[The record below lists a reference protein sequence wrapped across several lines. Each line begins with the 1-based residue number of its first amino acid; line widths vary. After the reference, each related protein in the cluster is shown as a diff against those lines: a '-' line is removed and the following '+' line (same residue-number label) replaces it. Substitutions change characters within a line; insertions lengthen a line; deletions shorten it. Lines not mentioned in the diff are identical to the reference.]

1 MASQAFPLARV
12 RGPLALA
19 ALAWLGACSTQT
31 AAPTA
36 APAPAA
42 GPVPVASDLPR
53 PPEVASGYR
62 SGMTTVHAGKHMAAA
77 ANPLAAEAGRRIL
90 RQGGSAIDAAI
101 AMQAVLT
108 LVEPQATGIGGGAFL
123 LYWDG
128 RRVQA
133 YDGWE
138 TAPAGAHENLFLRPD
153 GQPMDFSEAQVGGR
167 SVGTP
172 GVLRVLELAH
182 RRHGKLPWARLF
194 QPAIELAEQ
203 GFPMSPRLFTQIAAD
218 PFIAGSPEMA
228 AYFLTP
234 EGKPKPVG
242 TIVKNPQLAQTLREI
257 AGHGPGAFYAGPIA
271 ADIVRRVNSGSHPG
285 TLSLADL
292 RGYRAREREPIC
304 TDYKRWRVC
313 GMPPPSSGGI
323 AIAQMLGTLQALEA
337 RDPKYA
343 LAAMAPRQTT
353 RAAGF
358 EPSIDAVHVVSEAGR
373 QAEADRGLYVADAD
387 FVPVNVKGL
396 TDPGYLALRAGLI
409 GDRSTGRVDPGTPP
423 GTSIALAPDRSPPR
437 VSTSQIVA
445 VDNAGGAVSMTTAID
460 GDFGSHLMVRGFML
474 NSGLTDFSFVPN
486 EGGKPVANRV
496 QAGKRPR
503 SSMAPTLVFDR
514 DSGKLVAAL
523 GSPGG
528 SQIIEYVSKTLIGL
542 LDWDMDV
549 QSAINLPNFGSRNG
563 PTEVERGL
571 VTQALV
577 QGLKA
582 RGHDVAEIE
591 MTSGTQAIVR
601 RQRDD
606 GKWAWA
612 GGADPRREGVALGD

>member
-1 MASQAFPLARV
+1 MATQAVSLARV
-12 RGPLALA
+12 RGPLVLA
-19 ALAWLGACSTQT
+19 ALTLLGACSTRT
-31 AAPTA
+31 AVPT
-36 APAPAA
+36 PAPVA
-42 GPVPVASDLPR
+42 GSPSVAPESPR

-62 SGMTTVHAGKHMAAA
+62 TGMTTAYAEQHMAAA

-108 LVEPQATGIGGGAFL
+108 LVEPQASGIGGGAFL

-128 RRVQA
+128 KRVQA

-138 TAPAGAHENLFLRPD
+138 TAPAGADENLFLRPD
-153 GQPMDFSEAQVGGR
+153 GTSMGLSEARIGGR
-167 SVGTP
+167 AVGVP
-172 GVLRVLELAH
+172 GVLRALELAH
-182 RRHGKLPWARLF
+182 RRHGKLPWTRLL
-194 QPAIELAEQ
+194 QPAVELAEQ
-203 GFPMSPRLFTQIAAD
+203 GFPVSPRLYTQIAAD

-234 EGKPKPVG
+234 QGKPKPVG
-242 TIVKNPQLAQTLREI
+242 TIVRNPQLAQTLREI
-257 AGHGPGAFYAGPIA
+257 ARHGPGAFYAGPIA
-271 ADIVRRVNSGSHPG
+271 ADIVKRVSGGANPG

-292 RGYRAREREPIC
+292 RGYRAKERDPIC
-304 TDYKRWRVC
+304 ADYQRWKVC

-323 AIAQMLGTLQALEA
+323 AIAQMLGTLQALAA

-343 LAAMAPRQTT
+343 LAAMAPRETT
-353 RAAGF
+353 RAAGL
-358 EPSIDAVHVVSEAGR
+358 EPSVDAVHVVSEAGR
-373 QAEADRGLYVADAD
+373 QADADRGLYVADAD

-396 TDPGYLALRAGLI
+396 TDPGYLTLRAGLI
-409 GDRSTGRVDPGTPP
+409 GDRSTGRADPGTPP

-460 GDFGSHLMVRGFML
+460 SDFGSHLMVRGLVL

-486 EGGKPVANRV
+486 DGGKPVANRV

-503 SSMAPTLVFDR
+503 SSMAPTLVFER
-514 DSGKLVAAL
+514 DSGRLVAAL

-528 SQIIEYVSKTLIGL
+528 SQSIEYVSKTLIGL

-571 VTQALV
+571 VTQPLV

-582 RGHDVAEIE
+582 RGHDVAQIE

-601 RQRDD
+601 RRRDD
-606 GKWAWA
+606 GRWGWA

>member
-1 MASQAFPLARV
+1 MATQAFSLARV

-19 ALAWLGACSTQT
+19 AAAVALLGACSTQ
-31 AAPTA
+31 PV
-36 APAPAA
+36 APAPA
-42 GPVPVASDLPR
+42 GPAPVASELPR

-62 SGMTTVHAGKHMAAA
+62 SGMTTVYAEKHMAVA
-77 ANPLAAEAGRRIL
+77 ANPLATEAGRRIL

-128 RRVQA
+128 KRVQA

-138 TAPAGAHENLFLRPD
+138 TAPAGADENLFLRPD
-153 GQPMDFSEAQVGGR
+153 GKPMGFSEAQVGGR
-167 SVGTP
+167 AVGTP

-194 QPAIELAEQ
+194 EPAIELAEQ
-203 GFPMSPRLFTQIAAD
+203 GFPISPRLFTQIAAD
-218 PFIAGSPEMA
+218 PSIAGAPEMA

-257 AGHGPGAFYAGPIA
+257 ARRGPGAFYTGPIA
-271 ADIVRRVNSGSHPG
+271 ADIVKRVTGSSNPG

-292 RGYRAREREPIC
+292 RGYRAKARDPIC
-304 TDYKRWRVC
+304 TDYKRWKVC

-337 RDPKYA
+337 HNPKYA
-343 LAAMAPRQTT
+343 LAALAPRQTT

-358 EPSIDAVHVVSEAGR
+358 EPSVDAAHVVSEAGR
-373 QAEADRGLYVADAD
+373 QADADRGLYVADAD
-387 FVPVNVKGL
+387 FVSVNVQGL
-396 TDPGYLALRAGLI
+396 IDPAYLTLRAGLI
-409 GDRSTGRVDPGTPP
+409 GDRSTGRADPGTPP

-437 VSTSQIVA
+437 VSTSQIAA
-445 VDNAGGAVSMTTAID
+445 VDNAGGVVSMTTAIES
-460 GDFGSHLMVRGFML
+460 DFGSHLMVRGFML

-486 EGGKPVANRV
+486 EGGRPVANRV

-514 DSGKLVAAL
+514 DSGRLVAAL

-571 VTQALV
+571 VTQTLV

-606 GKWAWA
+606 GKLVWA